1 MTEYKFYSSFLMLCD
16 CKSYINSLTINS
28 YISVQLKVNDYS
40 IKYLKNYKE
49 RPTEYDILLHDLYN
63 DEYWVFNKKENDKY
77 DNILKYVISYVESN
91 NKIFRLC
98 FIEMKHYLLNK
109 LNNTNVVLFSKLFS
123 DYYEETTKDKI
134 FINCYYD
141 KFIEM
146 LKKVDENTLIGN
158 YILQNHEKFFDEMF
172 HLYCITHF
180 NKEKITDANYIIPCI
195 NNLLK

>member
-1 MTEYKFYSSFLMLCD
+1 MTEYKFYSSFLMVCD
-16 CKSYINSLTINS
+16 CKSFSNSLTINS
-28 YISVQLKVNDYS
+28 YISVKLNVNDYS

-77 DNILKYVISYVESN
+77 GNIVEHVISYVESN

-109 LNNTNVVLFSKLFS
+109 LNNTNIVLFNKLFS
-123 DYYEETTKDKI
+123 DYYKETTKDKI

-146 LKKVDENTLIGN
+146 LKRVDENTLIGN
-158 YILQNHEKFFDEMF
+158 YILQNHETFFDEMF
-172 HLYCITHF
+172 HMYCITHF

-195 NNLLK
+195 NNFLK